1 MKNKAIATKKDRYLL
16 YALIAGLSILLILRD
31 VNNISINKF
40 IYFGYAV
47 ALMAVANYQTLVH
60 MICFILPLVCGLPG
74 TYIMPCAFMLLVVKR
89 GRIKPIQLVPILLIL
104 LLELF
109 AAFWYPSIDFA
120 LIVNYIF
127 FAAVMIFLI
136 QDDDC
141 VDCDKCIILYLLGTL
156 LLCYVILSA
165 TFASAPR
172 NWMKLF
178 ADGQFRI
185 GDQHTDSGA
194 MTLKVNA
201 NSLAYYSLVGMA
213 CSLLMTERRAGIKKV
228 WYIAL
233 TILFVIAG
241 FLTLSRSWLL
251 MAAVCLILYIL
262 SKLRNPKQFLT
273 MFLVLFVVGI
283 AISGYLE
290 KNPELLAGFETRF
303 NDETVESGGGR
314 AYIFKNYME
323 IFFSNIR
330 FVIFGTGVT
339 QYKAAAGYNGS
350 FHNGTQQILVS
361 CGLIGFAVYM
371 IVLFGPVIKAN
382 RRKWMPLAYWLPLI
396 CVVAFTQTIQFL
408 NPTMLML
415 PYIIGIYAL
424 RAGGQSNENIS
435 DNRGHGGGRPVGLEA
450 R

>member
-1 MKNKAIATKKDRYLL
+1 MKNKAIATKKDQYLL

-74 TYIMPCAFMLLVVKR
+74 TYIMTCAYVLLLLKR
-89 GRIKPIQLVPILLIL
+89 GSFKLMQVIPVLIVLLM
-104 LLELF
+104 ELF
-109 AAFWYPSIDFA
+109 AALWYPSA
-120 LIVNYIF
+120 NLTEIVNYVF

-136 QDDDC
+136 QDDDR
-141 VDCDKCIILYLLGTL
+141 VDYDKCVVLYLLGTL

-178 ADGQFRI
+178 ASGEFRI
-185 GDQHTDSGA
+185 GNMHAENPQ
-194 MTLKVNA
+194 MTLRVNA
-201 NSLAYYSLVGMA
+201 NSLAYYSLVGIA
-213 CSLLMTERRAGIKKV
+213 CGLLMTERRSGIKKV

-251 MAAVCLILYIL
+251 MAAACLLLYIL
-262 SKLRNPKQFLT
+262 SKLRSPKQFIT
-273 MFLVLFVVGI
+273 MFLTLIVVGI
-283 AISGYLE
+283 VLFGYLG

-314 AYIFKNYME
+314 YYIFKNYME

-339 QYKAAAGYNGS
+339 QNKAAAGYNGS

-361 CGLIGFAVYM
+361 CGIIGFVLYM
-371 IVLFGPVIKAN
+371 VVLFGPVIKAN
-382 RRKWMPLAYWLPLI
+382 RGKRMPLAYWLPLI

-435 DNRGHGGGRPVGLEA
+435 DNRGHGGGRPVGLET